1 VILRKV
7 AKWVALACAGAVL
20 LSMLAVLLLRWIDPV
35 TSSFMMRAQATGEKV
50 QYRWVDMA
58 QISPHAQMAV
68 IAAEDQ
74 LFPFHPGFDLDA
86 IRDAAERNARSKRT
100 RGAST
105 ISQQVAKNLFLW
117 PERSFV
123 RKGLEAW
130 FTVLIE
136 FMWPKERTLEVYL
149 NIAQFGRGVYG
160 VEAASKRYFRKTAAK
175 LDRYEAATLAAVL
188 PNPRRFRVDRPSPYL
203 ASRRDWI
210 VAQMRGLGGPSYL
223 KGLEDPEEAAAR
235 LKRRIEQ
242 SKRPGKL

>member
-1 VILRKV
+1 VIRKI
-7 AKWVALACAGAVL
+7 AKWVALACASVVL
-20 LSMLAVLLLRWIDPV
+20 LSMLAVLLLRWVDPV
-35 TSSFMMRAQATGEKV
+35 TSSFMLRAQLSGEENV
-50 QYRWVDMA
+50 RYRWVDME

-149 NIAQFGRGVYG
+149 NIAEFGRGVYG
-160 VEAASKRYFRKTAAK
+160 VEAASRRYFRKSAGK

-188 PNPRRFRVDRPSPYL
+188 PNPRRFRVERPSPYVV
-203 ASRRDWI
+203 SRRDWI

-223 KGLEDPEEAAAR
+223 KGLQDPAEAEAR
-235 LKRRIEQ
+235 LERRIER
-242 SKRPGKL
+242 SRRP

>member
-1 VILRKV
+1 MILRTI
-7 AKWVALACAGAVL
+7 AKWVALACASVVL

-35 TSSFMMRAQATGEKV
+35 TSSFMLRAQLVRGERI
-50 QYRWVDMA
+50 QYQWVDMDA
-58 QISPHAQMAV
+58 ISPHAQMAV

-86 IRDAAERNARSKRT
+86 IRDAAERNTRSKRT

-149 NIAQFGRGVYG
+149 NIAEFGRGVYG
-160 VEAASKRYFRKTAAK
+160 VEAASRRYFRKSAGK

-188 PNPRRFRVDRPSPYL
+188 PNPRRFRVDRPSPYVV
-203 ASRRDWI
+203 SRRDWI

-223 KGLEDPEEAAAR
+223 KGLDDPKEAEAR

-242 SKRPGKL
+242 SKRP

>member
-1 VILRKV
+1 MILRKIT
-7 AKWVALACAGAVL
+7 KWVALACASVVL

-35 TSSFMMRAQATGEKV
+35 TSSFMLRAQLGGEKIE
-50 QYRWVDMA
+50 YRWVDMDE
-58 QISPHAQMAV
+58 ISPHAQMAV

-74 LFPFHPGFDLDA
+74 LFPFHPGFDLDS
-86 IRDAAERNARSKRT
+86 IRDAAERNARSKRK

-105 ISQQVAKNLFLW
+105 ISQQVAKNLFLS
-117 PERSFV
+117 PDRTFL

-149 NIAQFGRGVYG
+149 NVAEFGRGVYG
-160 VEAASKRYFRKTAAK
+160 VEAASRRYFRKPAAR

-188 PNPRRFRVDRPSPYL
+188 PNPRRFRVERPSPYVV
-203 ASRRDWI
+203 SRRDWI

-235 LKRRIEQ
+235 LKRRIER
-242 SKRPGKL
+242 SRRP

>member
-1 VILRKV
+1 VIRKL
-7 AKWVALACAGAVL
+7 AKWLTLACAGVVL
-20 LSMLAVLLLRWIDPV
+20 LSMLAVLLLRWVDPV
-35 TSSFMMRAQATGEKV
+35 TSSFMLRAQLGGEKIR
-50 QYRWVDMA
+50 YHWAGLDE
-58 QISPHAQMAV
+58 ISPHAAMAV

-86 IRDAAERNARSKRT
+86 IREAAERNARSKRT

-136 FMWPKERTLEVYL
+136 FMWPKERTLEMYL
-149 NIAQFGRGVYG
+149 NVAEFGRGVYG
-160 VEAASKRYFRKTAAK
+160 VEAAARRYYRKPAAR

-188 PNPRRFRVDRPSPYL
+188 PNPRRFRVERPSPYVV
-203 ASRRDWI
+203 SRRDWI

-223 KGLEDPEEAAAR
+223 KGLQDPKEAAER
-235 LKRRIEQ
+235 LQRRIER
-242 SKRPGKL
+242 SRRP